1 MGAILVTGAA
11 GFIGSHV
18 VEALLARGDWV
29 VGVDNFDPFYS
40 ASRKRRNLAAAMAHP
55 HFRLVEHDIRDGAG
69 LAACWERALPPEAP
83 AISVVA
89 HLAARAGPRSS
100 LGQERLYQDIN
111 VRGTVEVLECAR
123 RFGVRQFV
131 LTSTSSVYG
140 NSPRSP
146 FREDDPADRP
156 PLPICRHQA
165 GDGSD
170 RTCVPPRL
178 RLAGDDPAALQRLWA
193 TR

>member
-40 ASRKRRNLAAAMAHP
+40 AACKRRNLAVALAHP
-55 HFRLVEHDIRDGAG
+55 RFRLVEHDIRDGTG

-89 HLAARAGPRSS
+89 HLAARGRAALLARSRTA
-100 LGQERLYQDIN
+100 LPGHQR
-111 VRGTVEVLECAR
+111 AR
-123 RFGVRQFV
+123 HGRSPGVRPAIWRP
-131 LTSTSSVYG
+131 SVRTHLHVIG
-140 NSPRSP
+140 LRQQ
-146 FREDDPADRP
+146 P
-156 PLPICRHQA
+156 P
-165 GDGSD
+165 
-170 RTCVPPRL
+170 
-178 RLAGDDPAALQRLWA
+178 
-193 TR
+193 